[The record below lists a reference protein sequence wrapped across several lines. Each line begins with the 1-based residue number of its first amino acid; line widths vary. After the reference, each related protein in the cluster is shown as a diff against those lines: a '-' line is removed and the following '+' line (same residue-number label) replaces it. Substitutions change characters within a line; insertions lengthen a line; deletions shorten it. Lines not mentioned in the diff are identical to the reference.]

1 MSEQILRERDY
12 TFILVRTA
20 DSWDPDHTL
29 FVEWRAAISAL
40 ISLAKVCAGY
50 DRDGINAYL
59 ATEPFQKK
67 VCGSVDDLTQLFN
80 PKHPPRITNLIPSLR
95 DGLNYHFAR
104 QTLTHATNGEIIL
117 ILLDHIPNSETE
129 LTTVLVNATKRFN
142 EQDPTADPYSLGIS
156 FVLVGQD
163 PETETYLNF
172 LDNELHTLGAQRDI
186 VDARSWKTLRTKPIR
201 ETLLA
206 ALTD

>member
-1 MSEQILRERDY
+1 MSEQLLRERDY

-20 DSWDPDHTL
+20 VSWDPDHAL

-40 ISLAKVCAGY
+40 IALAKVCSGY

-59 ATEPFQKK
+59 ATDPFQKK
-67 VCGSVDDLTQLFN
+67 VCGSVEDLTQLFN
-80 PKHPPRITNLIPSLR
+80 PKHPPQSTTLIPSLR
-95 DGLNYHFAR
+95 DALNYHFAR

-117 ILLDHIPNSETE
+117 ILLDHIPNPEIE
-129 LTTVLVNATKRFN
+129 LTTLLVNATKKFN
-142 EQDPTADPYSLGIS
+142 DQDPKANPYPLGIS

-163 PETETYLNF
+163 PDTETYLTF
-172 LDNELHTLGAQRDI
+172 LDNELHTLGAKRDI
-186 VDARSWKTLRTKPIR
+186 VDARSWKSLRTKPIR